1 MLRKILICAAL
12 TAALIVTGCGEEK
25 IIGTPDKAILAYAET
40 VMTGESENLS
50 AGGLDEDDRNSIRKA
65 VAATF
70 IASMENIAP
79 LSDDTAQEI
88 AQKYFDK
95 LKGNVALKTTLKS
108 EGAQPI
114 VELTTTTVDQ
124 AATAKTAA
132 ANNDELIALVGMVG
146 KLKSDGATD
155 EQLKDNPDVQ
165 KLAVSAVGKYIDGIS
180 FRPEKTFEIPCQKVT
195 GASGN
200 THWMP
205 ADGKALIDLLTGQN

>member
-12 TAALIVTGCGEEK
+12 TAALIAAGCGEEK
-25 IIGTPDKAILAYAET
+25 IIGTPDKAVLAYAEI

-50 AGGLDEDDRNSIRKA
+50 AGGLDEDDRNAIRKA

-70 IASMENIAP
+70 VASMENIAP

-132 ANNDELIALVGMVG
+132 ANNDELIALIGMVG

-155 EQLKDNPDVQ
+155 EQIKDNTDVQ
-165 KLAVSAVGKYIDGIS
+165 KLAISAVGKYIDVIA
-180 FRPEKTFEIPCQKVT
+180 FHAEKTFEIPCQKVT

-205 ADGKALIDLLTGQN
+205 TDGKALIDLLTGQK

>member
-12 TAALIVTGCGEEK
+12 TVTLIVTGCGEEK
-25 IIGTPDKAILAYAET
+25 IIGTPDKAVLAYAET

-79 LSDDTAQEI
+79 LSDAAAQEI

-114 VELTTTTVDQ
+114 VELT
-124 AATAKTAA
+124 TAA